1 MVVTQRRILRLKN
14 VELGYQL
21 PKKLLSKINLQAAR
35 IYLMGYNIALWDDLK
50 YFDPE
55 AGNANGGNTYP
66 KARTFTLG
74 IDFTF

>member
-1 MVVTQRRILRLKN
+1 
-14 VELGYQL
+14 
-21 PKKLLSKINLQAAR
+21 
-35 IYLMGYNIALWDDLK
+35 MGYNIALWDDLK

>member
-1 MVVTQRRILRLKN
+1 MVVTQRRILTSQERGIRLPIT
-14 VELGYQL
+14 Q
-21 PKKLLSKINLQAAR
+21 KLLSKINLQAAR